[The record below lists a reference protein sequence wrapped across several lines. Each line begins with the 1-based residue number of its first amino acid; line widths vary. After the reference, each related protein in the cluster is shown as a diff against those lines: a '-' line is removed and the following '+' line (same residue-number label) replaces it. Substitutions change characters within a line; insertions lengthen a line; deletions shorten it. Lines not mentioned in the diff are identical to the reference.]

1 MFSRARCLASSYE
14 HDNALD
20 PNDIGDQVL
29 LKIIFC
35 SNTEELEQMPR
46 ANSDVGQS
54 ENATNLRGPKS
65 KLDRQFKRF
74 ATDETQE
81 HEFLCETNTRALI
94 LFSEKQRSAQ
104 QENIEQQ
111 HQKAKSSFLC
121 WQKIP
126 RRLFANSTYLT

>member
-1 MFSRARCLASSYE
+1 MFSRAKCFASSYE

-54 ENATNLRGPKS
+54 ENATNVRSPKS
-65 KLDRQFKRF
+65 KLDRWFKRF
-74 ATDETQE
+74 PTDETRK
-81 HEFLCETNTRALI
+81 HELLCETNTRALI
-94 LFSEKQRSAQ
+94 LFSK
-104 QENIEQQ
+104 
-111 HQKAKSSFLC
+111 KAEICTARK
-121 WQKIP
+121 
-126 RRLFANSTYLT
+126 R